1 MASIIA
7 LFVTECGVV
16 CLGFWILS
24 SVTTE
29 IDSVIF
35 IIVFLAASRVPGYG
49 GYSVNVKKQN
59 EVCGFILRDRVAD
72 KHRQTRENPNAYNA
86 RSRSQ
91 ELTPGLP
98 RGWQGPSPS
107 SHHLPYHRLGIQ
119 SQRLLSGPGC

>member
-59 EVCGFILRDRVAD
+59 EVCGFILRDSG
-72 KHRQTRENPNAYNA
+72 RQT
-86 RSRSQ
+86 Q
-91 ELTPGLP
+91 TD
-98 RGWQGPSPS
+98 
-107 SHHLPYHRLGIQ
+107 
-119 SQRLLSGPGC
+119 